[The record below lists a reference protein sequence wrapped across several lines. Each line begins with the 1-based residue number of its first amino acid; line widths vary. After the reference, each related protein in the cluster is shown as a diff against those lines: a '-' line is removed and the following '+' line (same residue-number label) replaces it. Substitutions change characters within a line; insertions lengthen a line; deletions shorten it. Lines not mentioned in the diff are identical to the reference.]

1 MGVDRTD
8 YLMFGAD
15 VGARA
20 FDWDKHENEVNGA
33 PGARFDVVY
42 DGMCGMY
49 CVAGKIIARSDP
61 YQGFELARI
70 DEATLDIDKS
80 ELAAILAEA
89 FGRPD
94 IGPESISLI
103 LFSHYS

>member
-8 YLMFGAD
+8 YLMLGAD

-42 DGMCGMY
+42 DGMSGQY
-49 CVAGKIIARSDP
+49 CIAGKIIARSDP
-61 YQGFELARI
+61 YEGFELAKVDESKLGI
-70 DEATLDIDKS
+70 DRS
-80 ELAAILAEA
+80 ELAATLAEA

-94 IGPESISLI
+94 IGPEYISLI
-103 LFSHYS
+103 LFSHFH